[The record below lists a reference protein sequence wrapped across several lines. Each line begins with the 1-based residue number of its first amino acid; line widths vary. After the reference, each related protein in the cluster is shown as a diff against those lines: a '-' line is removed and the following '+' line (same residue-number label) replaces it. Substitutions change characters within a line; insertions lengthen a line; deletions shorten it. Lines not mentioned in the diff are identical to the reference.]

1 MAENHVQQLLRRS
14 GRCSLLG
21 LNLRDVFFVWQGLF
35 GVTSHPSKAFLL
47 QVDALFRVVASRGML
62 LSQRKS
68 FDVAIG
74 PYYFGTTA
82 AEQFFVA
89 DPGFA
94 CAAAQPPAD
103 GHHPDP

>member
-1 MAENHVQQLLRRS
+1 MASCVRS
-14 GRCSLLG
+14 SQEVWSLFIAWVESARCFS
-21 LNLRDVFFVWQGLF
+21 VWQGLF

-82 AEQFFVA
+82 AEQFVVA

-103 GHHPDP
+103 GHRPDP